1 EILPWQEVESDRDYK
16 AAEYDFEPQQDLAD
30 REQHLFTTHQQ
41 EPVSFEI
48 RLKSPVGAPW
58 RISLTNALDFA
69 LVAQSGTAQDGVLG
83 AFRGVVKEDTR
94 YRFSVE
100 PRRPFT
106 GTPRYTELFL
116 VVDGKE
122 EQLIP
127 QLKEQNTPSGP
138 NYRYKIKQIE

>member
-1 EILPWQEVESDRDYK
+1 MSNTQGLVEVKGDKLQESPEEAQKNPISVQVDRV
-16 AAEYDFEPQQDLAD
+16 LAKVAINLAGKD
-30 REQHLFTTHQQ
+30 NG
-41 EPVSFEI
+41 VN
-48 RLKSPVGAPW
+48 
-58 RISLTNALDFA
+58 TNETDE
-69 LVAQSGTAQDGVLG
+69 VKVKVKDWTQDGVLG
-83 AFRGVVKEDTR
+83 AFRGVVKEDTS

>member
-1 EILPWQEVESDRDYK
+1 MSNTQGLVEVKGDKLQESPEEAQKNPISVQVDRV
-16 AAEYDFEPQQDLAD
+16 LAKVAINLAGKD
-30 REQHLFTTHQQ
+30 NG
-41 EPVSFEI
+41 VN
-48 RLKSPVGAPW
+48 
-58 RISLTNALDFA
+58 TNETDE
-69 LVAQSGTAQDGVLG
+69 VKVKVKDWTQDGVLG
-83 AFRGVVKEDTR
+83 AFRGVVKEDTS
-94 YRFSVE
+94 YRFRVE